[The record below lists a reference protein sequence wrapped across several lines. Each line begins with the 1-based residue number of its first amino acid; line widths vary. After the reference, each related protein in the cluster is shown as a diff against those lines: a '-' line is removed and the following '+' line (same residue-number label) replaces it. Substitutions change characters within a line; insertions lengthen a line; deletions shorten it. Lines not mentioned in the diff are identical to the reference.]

1 MSTLSELIH
10 YCNED
15 DPVGAVL
22 LLGEWGCG
30 KTYLIEKDLAGA
42 LKDTCIL
49 SLRSSLLRRAGSTK
63 TGSIH
68 WKSMTVI
75 SSGSIRSTYRS

>member
-15 DPVGAVL
+15 DPVGAML

-42 LKDTCIL
+42 LRI
-49 SLRSSLLRRAGSTK
+49 R
-63 TGSIH
+63 
-68 WKSMTVI
+68 I
-75 SSGSIRSTYRS
+75 S

>member
-15 DPVGAVL
+15 DPVGAML

-42 LKDTCIL
+42 LKDTHIIIKV
-49 SLRSSLLRRAGSTK
+49 SLFGMNNQKALQDRSGYRCSSAGMCRRRSSR
-63 TGSIH
+63 
-68 WKSMTVI
+68 
-75 SSGSIRSTYRS
+75 